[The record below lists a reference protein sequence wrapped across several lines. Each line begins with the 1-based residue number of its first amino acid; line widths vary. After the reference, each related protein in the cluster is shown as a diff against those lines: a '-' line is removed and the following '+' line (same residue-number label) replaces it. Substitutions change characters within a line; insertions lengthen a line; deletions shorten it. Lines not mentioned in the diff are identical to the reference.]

1 MARTARKTS
10 IYLTETELEHLAA
23 LSARSGRSQSQLVRE
38 AIAAYD
44 VGADRD
50 FELLAAA
57 RRSGAATPERESTP
71 FDREL
76 RDRLERERQR
86 ESDSRHRP
94 RA

>member
-1 MARTARKTS
+1 MARTTRKTS
-10 IYLTETELEHLAA
+10 IYLTEAELEHLAA
-23 LSARSGRSQSQLVRE
+23 LSARSGRSQAQLVRE

-57 RRSGAATPERESTP
+57 REPRSAMSGREPTA

-76 RDRLERERQR
+76 RERLVRERQR
-86 ESDSRHRP
+86 EADAEHRP
-94 RA
+94 PA